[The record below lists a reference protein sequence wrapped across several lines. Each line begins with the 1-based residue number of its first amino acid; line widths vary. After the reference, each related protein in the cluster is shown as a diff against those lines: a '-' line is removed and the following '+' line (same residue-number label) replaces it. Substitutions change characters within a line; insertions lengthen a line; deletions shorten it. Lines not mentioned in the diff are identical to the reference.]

1 MLQSNGII
9 HQTNADF
16 HTLLKMPNIVTACD
30 YAMSNQW
37 LQQFA
42 KNAII
47 PTDILYNG
55 NTRLGFYYQWLWQ
68 QLIIHHPD
76 YSLIG
81 EEIQLQWQQQT
92 VGAIDFLVHNR
103 RSDEIEH
110 WEVAIKFYLSFQHQW
125 PGPNAN
131 DNLDKK
137 INRMIDHQLQLT
149 DHPAFKHLND
159 HYPSQR
165 RLIMQG
171 RLFNAWPN
179 SQSGSDMPIN
189 PTGFKGHWCYCSQA
203 TALELKVL
211 EKRQWIAPPL
221 FSQLITFLNIAE
233 IKVPTQALDSNN
245 QVWFIVPD
253 HWPQHNR
260 QL

>member
-1 MLQSNGII
+1 MLQVHGVY

-16 HTLLKMPNIVTACD
+16 HALLIMPNIVTDCN
-30 YAMSNQW
+30 YSMSDQW
-37 LQQFA
+37 LLQFA
-42 KNAII
+42 KRAII
-47 PTDILYNG
+47 PTNVSYHG

-92 VGAIDFLVHNR
+92 VGAIDFLVHNH

-110 WEVAIKFYLSFQHQW
+110 WEVAIKFYLNFQHQW

-137 INRMIDHQLQLT
+137 INRMLDHQLQLT
-149 DHPAFKHLND
+149 DHPAFKQLNY
-159 HYPSQR
+159 HYPIQR

-171 RLFNAWPN
+171 RLFHAWPD
-179 SQSGSDMPIN
+179 SQSGSAITIN

-203 TALELKVL
+203 ATLTLKIL

-221 FSQLITFLNIAE
+221 FSQLTTTVE
-233 IKVPTQALDSNN
+233 INDVTVPIQAVDSDN

-253 HWPQHNR
+253 HWPRHNH

>member
-1 MLQSNGII
+1 MLQLKDINR
-9 HQTNADF
+9 QTNADF
-16 HTLLKMPNIVTACD
+16 QTLLMMPNIVTTCD
-30 YAMSNQW
+30 YAISHQW

-42 KNAII
+42 KRAII
-47 PTDILYNG
+47 PANVTYHG

-92 VGAIDFLVHNR
+92 VGAIDFLVHNHC
-103 RSDEIEH
+103 SDEIEH
-110 WEVAIKFYLSFQHQW
+110 WEVAIKFYLSYQHQW
-125 PGPNAN
+125 PGPNAI

-149 DHPAFKHLND
+149 DHPAFKLFTD
-159 HYPSQR
+159 YQPTQR

-171 RLFNAWPN
+171 RLFNAWPKTH
-179 SQSGSDMPIN
+179 SGSAITIN
-189 PTGFKGHWCYCSQA
+189 PRSFKGRWCYCSQA
-203 TALELKVL
+203 TTLILKKL
-211 EKRQWIAPPL
+211 EKRQWIAPPFFTEL
-221 FSQLITFLNIAE
+221 TTYLDINHID
-233 IKVPTQALDSNN
+233 IPTQAIDSNN
-245 QVWFIVPD
+245 QIWFIVPD